1 MNVFTALQLIHIDH
15 ADLNQRTVII
25 TDEGGKPDSVL
36 SGLLSDVL
44 TNIAIFADIKKAN
57 SPLGLIDQLRSCT
70 PLPADVLDEYQKLLE
85 QEIAGVN
92 FAAHKGIVELV
103 YKPLI

>member
-1 MNVFTALQLIHIDH
+1 MNVFTALQLIRIDH
-15 ADLNQRTVII
+15 ANLDQRTVVI
-25 TDEGGKPDSVL
+25 TDDNGKPDNVL

-44 TNIAIFADIKKAN
+44 TNIAIFADINKAN
-57 SPLGLIDQLRSCT
+57 SPLSLIEQLRSCT

-85 QEIAGVN
+85 QEIAAVN